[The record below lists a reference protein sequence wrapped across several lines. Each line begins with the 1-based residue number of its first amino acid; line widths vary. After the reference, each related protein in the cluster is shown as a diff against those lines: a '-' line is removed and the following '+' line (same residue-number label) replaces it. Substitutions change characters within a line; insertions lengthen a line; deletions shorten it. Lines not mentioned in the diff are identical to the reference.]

1 MKSPRSRTGVSA
13 EPAPKG
19 AKSDRKTSPNGT
31 GAHDDEASAERAL
44 GAAPDQAVASGAEP
58 APIDAE
64 RAKRNGWFTTGEMAR
79 LTSNTLRTVRFYEEA
94 GILQPVGRTEGG
106 HRLFERA
113 QLDRLLLVSDMREA
127 GFSLDEIRNLLETKS
142 RASSGAEAASEATL
156 ALKGRMQKL
165 RAKIEVLTRLHEDLS
180 KTIEAAG
187 SCLDCESEQF
197 FPDRC
202 GECTRI
208 DPTSPPPRGMR
219 VLWSIQHRPQSGG

>member
-1 MKSPRSRTGVSA
+1 MKSPRSKTGGSA
-13 EPAPKG
+13 DTAQKG
-19 AKSDRKTSPNGT
+19 AKADRKTSPNGT
-31 GAHDDEASAERAL
+31 GDRGDTPSGPRPAQA
-44 GAAPDQAVASGAEP
+44 GAAEP
-58 APIDAE
+58 EAIDAE

-113 QLDRLLLVSDMREA
+113 QLDRLQLVSDMREA
-127 GFSLDEIRNLLETKS
+127 GFSLDEIRNLLETKG
-142 RASSGAEAASEATL
+142 RASSGAEAASEATI
-156 ALKGRMQKL
+156 ALKGRMQQL
-165 RAKIEVLTRLHEDLS
+165 RAKIEVLSRLHEDLA

-187 SCLDCESEQF
+187 VCLDCDSDAF

-208 DPTSPPPRGMR
+208 DPASPPPRGMR
-219 VLWSIQHRPQSGG
+219 VLWSIQHRPQNSG

>member
-1 MKSPRSRTGVSA
+1 MKSPRSKTSISA
-13 EPAPKG
+13 DAASNG
-19 AKSDRKTSPNGT
+19 AKASVKTSPNGT
-31 GAHDDEASAERAL
+31 EAPGGAT
-44 GAAPDQAVASGAEP
+44 AEP
-58 APIDAE
+58 PLALAPEQAPTSGGEPAAIDAE

-127 GFSLDEIRNLLETKS
+127 GFSLDEIRSLLETKS

-156 ALKGRMQKL
+156 VLKGRMQQL
-165 RAKIEVLTRLHEDLS
+165 RAKIEVLTRLHEDLA
-180 KTIEAAG
+180 KTVEAAG
-187 SCLDCESEQF
+187 ACLDCESGEF

-202 GECTRI
+202 GECTRM
-208 DPTSPPPRGMR
+208 DPSSQAPRGMR
-219 VLWSIQHRPQSGG
+219 VLWSIQHRPQTGG